1 MVVIPE
7 IETPRL
13 ILRARRLEDFD
24 AFAAIWASE
33 GVVRFV
39 GGVTLSREAAWVR
52 FLRQEGHWHLLGF
65 GYFAV
70 EDRATGRF
78 IGEVGFQ
85 DMRRGIVPSI
95 EGLMEA
101 GWILAEEAQGRGLAE
116 EAMRAALGWADVH
129 GTGERIACIIHPD
142 HAGSLRV
149 AEKLGFVATGEGI
162 YNGGPM
168 VMLERPRPGP

>member
-1 MVVIPE
+1 MVDIPKL
-7 IETPRL
+7 ETPRL
-13 ILRARRLEDFD
+13 RLRARRLDDFD
-24 AFAAIWASE
+24 AFAEIWASPS
-33 GVVRFV
+33 VVRFV
-39 GGVTLSREAAWVR
+39 GGVPLSREAAWGR
-52 FLRQEGHWHLLGF
+52 FLRQVGHWQLLGF

-85 DMRRGIVPSI
+85 DMRRDIVPSI

-101 GWILAEEAQGRGLAE
+101 GWILAEEAQGRGLAD
-116 EAMRAALGWADVH
+116 EAMRAALLWADAH
-129 GTGERIACIIHPD
+129 GTGDRIACIIHPD

-149 AEKLGFVATGEGI
+149 AEKLGFVAMGEGR

-168 VMLERPRPGP
+168 VMLERPRPGF